1 MAQIIAGEDER
12 LLCSGER
19 YTPNHSDQWHEISEM
34 FSPRSNFATVILDDM
49 IFVIGGYN
57 GRFVRARRVS
67 DDEGDD
73 LVPKL
78 HLAKDP

>member
-1 MAQIIAGEDER
+1 VTGISRMYREFAASHSRKTNIYF
-12 LLCSGER
+12 SGER

-57 GRFVRARRVS
+57 GI
-67 DDEGDD
+67 
-73 LVPKL
+73 
-78 HLAKDP
+78 AKDYKICRYIFFYK

>member
-1 MAQIIAGEDER
+1 MIGYVPKSDIIR
-12 LLCSGER
+12 KKINVYFSGER

-57 GRFVRARRVS
+57 GKKRSHF
-67 DDEGDD
+67 
-73 LVPKL
+73 
-78 HLAKDP
+78 DPLIIF